1 MLLHQGGRR
10 DTDRLASC
18 VSENAGAG
26 GDTGLCA
33 YSIWRVCVSVCAPVI
48 KWTHQDQMR
57 QGGRHCPVKIL
68 SLILTDEPVSFKV
81 SIIIKQLNCIT
92 VLTAYLNAHT
102 PTQRREIIPVYFK

>member
-1 MLLHQGGRR
+1 MMLPLQQGGRR
-10 DTDRLASC
+10 DTDRLVSC

-33 YSIWRVCVSVCAPVI
+33 YFIWRVCVCAPVI

-57 QGGRHCPVKIL
+57 KRGRHCPVKIL
-68 SLILTDEPVSFKV
+68 SLIHTDEPVSFKV
-81 SIIIKQLNCIT
+81 SIIIIQLNCIT

-102 PTQRREIIPVYFK
+102 HPHRGGR

>member
-57 QGGRHCPVKIL
+57 QRGRHCPVKIP
-68 SLILTDEPVSFKV
+68 SLIRTDEPVSFKV
-81 SIIIKQLNCIT
+81 SIIIIQQDCIT
-92 VLTAYLNAHT
+92 VLTAYLSAHT
-102 PTQRREIIPVYFK
+102 QTEERDNTRIF